1 MAIIDLE
8 QQALIHIPSGRMSAF
23 RKKLGKVNTKAVKWG
38 LEEIKYIDLG
48 VYPQQHTH
56 TSIVEGEQFTR
67 NILVDCHRIQLIN
80 PIPRIS
86 GWTLAAKLEDREG
99 DGVPVPSLIKEMQQP
114 RLLELIENATAIT
127 CEHCNHNRRRKT
139 SYVLFN
145 AEQDAY
151 KAVGSTCVQDFL
163 GDIRPAAFE
172 KWFGLMAEVVYFGDL
187 DLRDSL
193 ADYEFSYTVQEIIAE
208 SLAQV
213 EKCGRY
219 VSQTLAEEQSM
230 KAQYGETFTGAYTI
244 STTQLVRDALTDVRG
259 EKLTNSDHMFKA
271 QEIINWFKEFATTD
285 AYDRENDWQF
295 RLVQIITKKETSSNI
310 GLVASAVCLY
320 NIMNPVKDDTVSEH
334 VGNVKERR
342 DFTLILNRRS
352 VTSGPYGDSY
362 IYFCKDEDGNSI
374 NITSTKYFA
383 WEPNETK
390 TFKATVKNHSDHPK
404 FGKSTWVTRAK
415 EV

>member
-8 QQALIHIPSGRMSAF
+8 QHALIHIPNARMGGF
-23 RKKLGKVNTKAVKWG
+23 QKKLRQVNAKAVKWG
-38 LEEIKYIDLG
+38 LEEIKFLDLG
-48 VYPQQHTH
+48 EYPQKYTH
-56 TSIVEGEQFTR
+56 TSVVEGEQFSR
-67 NILVDCHRIQLIN
+67 EVLVDCHRIQLIN

-86 GWTLAAKLEDREG
+86 GWTLVAKLEDREG
-99 DGVPVPSLIKEMQQP
+99 DGVPVPSLIKEMQSP
-114 RLLELIENATAIT
+114 RLLDLIEKATAIT

-145 AEQDAY
+145 QEQDTY
-151 KAVGSTCVQDFL
+151 KVVGSTCVQDFL

-172 KWFGLMAEVVYFGDL
+172 KWFGLMADVVYFGDL
-187 DLRDSL
+187 DMRDSL

-219 VSQTLAEEQSM
+219 VSQTLAEEQSI
-230 KAQYGETFTGAYTI
+230 KAEYGETFTGAYSI
-244 STTQLVRDALTDVRG
+244 STTDLVRDALTAIRNN
-259 EKLTNSDHMFKA
+259 KLTNSDHMFKA
-271 QEIINWFKEFATTD
+271 QEIIDWFKEFSTTD
-285 AYDRENDWQF
+285 AYDRENDWHF
-295 RLVQIITKKETSSNI
+295 RLVQIITKKETSASI

-320 NIMNPVKDDTVSEH
+320 NIMNPVKVDTVSEH
-334 VGNVKERR
+334 VGSVKERR
-342 DFTLILNRRS
+342 DFTLSLIRRS
-352 VTSGPYGDSY
+352 VTTGPYGDSY
-362 IYFCKDEDGNSI
+362 IYFCTDKDGNSI

-390 TFKATVKNHSDHPK
+390 TYKATVKNHSDHPK